1 MDSGTISFLIWCM
14 FGSMFF
20 GFAAYAWVSV
30 KPVGFWAN
38 ANVFEVTDIS
48 KYNHAVAK
56 LFCIFGIVTIL
67 LGIPLLTGTNSPWVL
82 FTIFGLMAESI
93 LAMAVYTLIIEK
105 KYKK

>member
-48 KYNHAVAK
+48 KYIMLSQNCSA
-56 LFCIFGIVTIL
+56 F
-67 LGIPLLTGTNSPWVL
+67 
-82 FTIFGLMAESI
+82 
-93 LAMAVYTLIIEK
+93 LAL
-105 KYKK
+105 

>member
-38 ANVFEVTDIS
+38 ANV
-48 KYNHAVAK
+48 
-56 LFCIFGIVTIL
+56 
-67 LGIPLLTGTNSPWVL
+67 
-82 FTIFGLMAESI
+82 
-93 LAMAVYTLIIEK
+93 LA
-105 KYKK
+105 